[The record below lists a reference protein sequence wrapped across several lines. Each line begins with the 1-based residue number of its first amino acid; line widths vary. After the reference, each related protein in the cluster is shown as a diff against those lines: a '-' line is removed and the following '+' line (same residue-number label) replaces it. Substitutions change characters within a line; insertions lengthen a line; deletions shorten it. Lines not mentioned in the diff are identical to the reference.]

1 MRGQAHSVTSATGE
15 ALEHRW
21 LKRPRCFLGQRLPC
35 EGRTGSLD
43 DRDNLHF
50 RLTPSA
56 AAQEPDPEAQGSRP
70 RAQAGGP
77 PARRRA
83 EYTSGEAPCG
93 NGGRDSEFGPRSE
106 PARQRAASRARAS
119 SSERYGWRGSR
130 PGVLVPE
137 RNRSGLRETGKRPR
151 RRRVVPWALSGEP
164 EGAVGHRGLSLRRV
178 LWRIVNMAH
187 TVLDL
192 CLRNESFVAV

>member
-15 ALEHRW
+15 VLEHRW
-21 LKRPRCFLGQRLPC
+21 LKRPRCFLGQRLPW

-93 NGGRDSEFGPRSE
+93 NGGRDSEFSPRSE

-137 RNRSGLRETGKRPR
+137 KQIRFAGDGEAAQTPAR
-151 RRRVVPWALSGEP
+151 RTT
-164 EGAVGHRGLSLRRV
+164 GAVGGAGRCRRTPGSLSAQGV
-178 LWRIVNMAH
+178 VAH
-187 TVLDL
+187 
-192 CLRNESFVAV
+192 C